1 MAENTKDS
9 SSSGFAESSATAT
22 PPPQRPAVLKK
33 QITRHPAL
41 SPSITNIP
49 VTPGGYL
56 GAYEKIEAEDKSLE
70 IDEQNYFTQGFNQS
84 SIMAKSPSDAET
96 GTLSNQE
103 VLRRMSLAPGRERQ
117 NSLSDLDPRAAHPS
131 LNLTGGIIS
140 ATFCIQQSLMY
151 RKGSDW
157 VSEDT
162 RFWGVFN

>member
-1 MAENTKDS
+1 M
-9 SSSGFAESSATAT
+9 
-22 PPPQRPAVLKK
+22 
-33 QITRHPAL
+33 
-41 SPSITNIP
+41 
-49 VTPGGYL
+49 